1 MGVTAFSQLTTLKI
15 NVMSVTI
22 TPSKHEGT
30 YYVKGKVGKVVEID
44 QGHMISEPELKPEE
58 LKTFKQYLRCFPVKN
73 Q

>member
-1 MGVTAFSQLTTLKI
+1 MGVTAFSQLTKLKI

-22 TPSKHEGT
+22 TVSKYEGT
-30 YYVKGKVGKVVEID
+30 YYVNGKAVEVD
-44 QGHMISEPELKPEE
+44 QGHMISEPKLTPEE